1 MVLKGMVLAQFC
13 DWEEAEKRATIRN
26 GESELAN
33 DDLWQMLQT
42 CMPWLGVWYGRRWG
56 EMMQC

>member
-42 CMPWLGVWYGRRWG
+42 CMPWLECGMEEDG
-56 EMMQC
+56 ER